1 MRKKVEDYITVKK
14 VNTISEELIFQRE
27 YYNFKCEDEE
37 DTLEIKNY
45 YDDRTGLALGEEIAL
60 LIENK
65 NEIVI
70 ERNKDTNVP
79 KKLSKEVFKQIEEP
93 KIVKDKYNQK
103 RNEVK
108 TLNNYYS
115 IMYYM
120 FKLYGFLDDYE
131 IFQLLN
137 KYNIKPKNEKM
148 KKQVEKLKE
157 ICNEEYQEKKPF
169 RLGYYNIV
177 FNKEYVI
184 NFCNEYNAEKYLLL
198 GQDNIEKYENG
209 GNPSLKLDKIRN
221 IIKEKYSLLN
231 DIERKTKSLD
241 LHKPTSFLDEILN
254 DKIDLITYDTMMNIL
269 EDLEL
274 VNTDLYYFLNK
285 ETMKKDDTPKGNK
298 RIVKFE
304 TI

>member
-148 KKQVEKLKE
+148 EKQVEKLKE